1 VTEAAPSPWK
11 LRRSGAVLVLCG
23 IVALLIGM
31 VYGTAAFL
39 LPTHPELLP
48 DWIVYAPEPGRKPPT
63 LLSPAGA
70 IFAFMVSF
78 GVVALVLGFDMIVRG
93 TRNRQLTRWLIVLC
107 LVFVAVSMVL
117 LLLGGETVPRLHL

>member
-39 LPTHPELLP
+39 LPTPPELLP